1 MDKKYMAL
9 GTSMLLLSLLNRQDM
24 YGYQIIRELERQ
36 SQEVFCLKEGTLY
49 PLLHSLEQQG
59 AVRSQQKTADNG
71 RERKYYS
78 ITDSGKKLLN
88 EKLEEWN
95 TYQNAVNHVLGGV
108 LFG

>member
-9 GTSMLLLSLLNRQDM
+9 GTSMLLLSLLSQQDM

-36 SQEVFCLKEGTLY
+36 SEEVFCLKEGTLY
-49 PLLHSLEQQG
+49 PLLHALEQQG
-59 AVRSQQKTADNG
+59 AVCSELRTADNG
-71 RERKYYS
+71 RERKYYH
-78 ITDSGKKLLN
+78 ITDTGKKLLK
-88 EKLEEWN
+88 EKTEEWN

>member
-9 GTSMLLLSLLNRQDM
+9 STSMLLLSLLSQQDM

-49 PLLHSLEQQG
+49 PLLHYLEQQG
-59 AVRSQQKTADNG
+59 AISSELRIAGNG
-71 RERKYYS
+71 RERKYYR
-78 ITDSGKKLLN
+78 ITSSGKTMLK

-95 TYQNAVNHVLGGV
+95 TYQNAVNQVLGGV

>member
-9 GTSMLLLSLLNRQDM
+9 GTSMLLLSLLGRQDM

-59 AVRSQQKTADNG
+59 AICSELRTAENG
-71 RERKYYS
+71 RERKYYR
-78 ITDSGKKLLN
+78 ITASGKKLLK
-88 EKLEEWN
+88 EKMEEWE

>member
-59 AVRSQQKTADNG
+59 AICSELRTAGNG

-78 ITDSGKKLLN
+78 ITASGKKLLK
-88 EKLEEWN
+88 EKLEEWE
-95 TYQNAVNHVLGGV
+95 TYQNAVNQVLGGV

>member
-1 MDKKYMAL
+1 MAL
-9 GTSMLLLSLLNRQDM
+9 GTSMLLLSLLSRQDM

-59 AVRSQQKTADNG
+59 AVSSELRTAENG
-71 RERKYYS
+71 RERKYYQ
-78 ITDSGKKLLN
+78 ITTSGKSLLK
-88 EKLEEWN
+88 EKLEEWD
-95 TYQNAVNHVLGGV
+95 TYQKAVNHVLGGV

>member
-9 GTSMLLLSLLNRQDM
+9 GTSMLLLSLLSRQDM

-59 AVRSQQKTADNG
+59 AVSSELRTAENG
-71 RERKYYS
+71 RERKYYQ
-78 ITDSGKKLLN
+78 ITTSGKALLK
-88 EKLEEWN
+88 EKLEEWD
-95 TYQNAVNHVLGGV
+95 TYQKAVNHVLGGV

>member
-9 GTSMLLLSLLNRQDM
+9 GTSMLLLSLLSRQDM

-59 AVRSQQKTADNG
+59 AVCSELRTAENG
-71 RERKYYS
+71 RERKYYR
-78 ITDSGKKLLN
+78 ITASGKKLLK
-88 EKLEEWN
+88 EKMEEWE

>member
-9 GTSMLLLSLLNRQDM
+9 GTSMLLLSLLSRQDM
-24 YGYQIIRELERQ
+24 YGYQIIRELEQQ

-59 AVRSQQKTADNG
+59 AICSELRTAENG
-71 RERKYYS
+71 RERKYYR
-78 ITDSGKKLLN
+78 ITASGKKLLK
-88 EKLEEWN
+88 EKMKEWE
-95 TYQNAVNHVLGGV
+95 TYQTAVNHVLGGV

>member
-9 GTSMLLLSLLNRQDM
+9 GTSMLLLSLLSRQDM
-24 YGYQIIRELERQ
+24 YGYQIIRELEQQ

-59 AVRSQQKTADNG
+59 AICSELRTAENG
-71 RERKYYS
+71 RERKYYR
-78 ITDSGKKLLN
+78 ITASGKKLLK
-88 EKLEEWN
+88 EKMEEWE
-95 TYQNAVNHVLGGV
+95 TYQTAVNHVLGGV

>member
-9 GTSMLLLSLLNRQDM
+9 GTSMLLLVLLDKQDM

-49 PLLHSLEQQG
+49 PLLHALEQKG
-59 AVRSQQKTADNG
+59 AVRSEPRTAESG
-71 RERKYYS
+71 RVRKYYI
-78 ITDSGKKLLN
+78 ITDAGKKMLK
-88 EKLEEWN
+88 EKVSEWE
-95 TYQNAVNHVLGGV
+95 TYQNAINQVIGGV